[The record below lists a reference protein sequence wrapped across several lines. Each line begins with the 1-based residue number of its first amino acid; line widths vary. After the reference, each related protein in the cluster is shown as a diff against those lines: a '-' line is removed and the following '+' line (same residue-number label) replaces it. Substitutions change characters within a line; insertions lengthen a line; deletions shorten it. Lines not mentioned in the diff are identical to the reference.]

1 MRLLAG
7 LGALALCGA
16 AAADEQMRQ
25 VQRALIQRDQQAAEF
40 AAQVRGQDAGRLQQ
54 LHASQLRDASQPLHV
69 DPGIER
75 SLRPYQREQ
84 MTREREL
91 VFAPP
96 MVQAKASAAP
106 LPLPGGPH
114 HGVDPIPVQGT
125 PH

>member
-7 LGALALCGA
+7 LMALAICGA

-25 VQRALIQRDQQAAEF
+25 VQRALIQRDQQSAEF
-40 AAQVRGQDAGRLQQ
+40 AAQVRGQDVARLQQ
-54 LHASQLRDASQPLHV
+54 LHATQLRDASQPLHV
-69 DPGIER
+69 DPGSER
-75 SLRPYQREQ
+75 SLMPYQREQ

-96 MVQAKASAAP
+96 VVRAKPTEAP
-106 LPLPGGPH
+106 LPLPGGPR

-125 PH
+125 LH